1 LSVAQKPFVQGR
13 RPLEKAAM
21 GGRVVGHLA
30 EGVADGEEGAR
41 VGPRGLRRRL
51 QTIPVRILS
60 SFRENVVQ
68 SL

>member
-1 LSVAQKPFVQGR
+1 
-13 RPLEKAAM
+13 M
-21 GGRVVGHLA
+21 GGRVVGHLS

-41 VGPRGLRRRL
+41 VGPRGLRRLL